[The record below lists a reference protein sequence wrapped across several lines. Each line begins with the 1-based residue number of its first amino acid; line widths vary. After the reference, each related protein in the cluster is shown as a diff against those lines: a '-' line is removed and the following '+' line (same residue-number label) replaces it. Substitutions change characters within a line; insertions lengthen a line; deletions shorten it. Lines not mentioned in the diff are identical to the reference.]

1 MIGSLSID
9 QVQSLLIAIVLAAG
23 VGILILVVIGAC
35 IWSGR
40 AEDQAVRMEQIH
52 RKRHHE

>member
-1 MIGSLSID
+1 MLGALSID

-23 VGILILVVIGAC
+23 VGILILIVIGAC

-52 RKRHHE
+52 RERHHE